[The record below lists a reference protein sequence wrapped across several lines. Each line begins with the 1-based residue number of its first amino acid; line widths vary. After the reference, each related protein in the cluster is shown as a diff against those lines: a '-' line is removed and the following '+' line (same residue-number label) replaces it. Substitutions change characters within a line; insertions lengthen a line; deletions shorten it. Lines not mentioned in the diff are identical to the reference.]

1 MGSVKDLIVLEPP
14 TEKTLGK
21 GRFIFSDRYS
31 VFDWGEMPN
40 HLNNKGKSLCLIG
53 AFFFEKLEALGI
65 KTHYLGVLEDGVIKK
80 LDQLKKPV
88 DTMEIKLVRVLE
100 PEIIGSQYIYSVY
113 QSQKGNFLVP
123 LEIIYRNYLP
133 EGSSVFKRLEGG
145 SLKLEEL
152 SLDEMPSP
160 GQKLNQPLIDVS
172 TKLESTD
179 RYINW
184 KEAQEIAFL
193 SQKEVKQIKELVIKI
208 NELITSEVSRLNLNH
223 EDGKI
228 ELAFDENRNL
238 MVVDVLG
245 TPDECRFTFE
255 GVPVSKEAAR
265 IFYRQTD
272 WFQEVEEAKKKD
284 RLNWKREVSPPPPL
298 PLELDRLISQ
308 LYQAFCN
315 EITDREW
322 FAVSSLQEVLEK
334 LKITLKGSQKI

>member
-1 MGSVKDLIVLEPP
+1 MGSVKDLIVLESPK
-14 TEKTLGK
+14 EETLGK
-21 GRFIFSDRYS
+21 GRFVFSDRYS

-53 AFFFEKLEALGI
+53 AFFFEKLEELGI

-88 DTMEIKLVRVLE
+88 ETMEIRLVRVLE
-100 PEIIGSQYIYSVY
+100 PEVIDNQYKYSVY
-113 QSQKGNFLVP
+113 QNQKGNFLIP
-123 LEIIYRNYLP
+123 LEIIYRNSLP
-133 EGSSVFKRLEGG
+133 EGSSVLKRLKEG

-152 SLDEMPSP
+152 GLEEMPLP
-160 GQKLNQPLIDVS
+160 GQKLSQPFLDVS

-179 RYINW
+179 RYITW
-184 KEAQEIAFL
+184 KEAQDLASL
-193 SQKEVKQIKELVIKI
+193 KEEEVNQIKNLVIKI
-208 NELITSEVSRLNLNH
+208 NELITAEVSRLNLAH

-228 ELAFDENRNL
+228 ELAFDENRKL

-255 GVPVSKEAAR
+255 GIPVSKEAAR

-272 WFQEVEEAKKKD
+272 WFKEVEEAKKKD
-284 RLNWKREVSPPPPL
+284 RLNWKRWVSPPPPL
-298 PLELDRLISQ
+298 PAELDRLISQ

-315 EITDREW
+315 EITEREW
-322 FAVSSLQEVLEK
+322 FTVPSLQKVLKE
-334 LKITLKGSQKI
+334 LKITLKNSQKN